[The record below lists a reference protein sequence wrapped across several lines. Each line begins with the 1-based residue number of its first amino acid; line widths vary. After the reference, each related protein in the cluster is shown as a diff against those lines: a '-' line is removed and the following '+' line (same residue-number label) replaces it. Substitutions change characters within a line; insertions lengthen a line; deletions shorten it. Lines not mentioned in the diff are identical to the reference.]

1 MLFIGR
7 RGIAVIAL
15 ALSSCFSLAHAADSG
30 FAGDWAYRDKCKFSH
45 SASVSLT
52 PAAGGLAGTW
62 SDGTNVDGDSGL
74 VKGVER
80 DGKLYVRFC
89 SEQGEQGGFKK
100 CPTYSDADDAYLVPE
115 GKDLAWYNRSG
126 TVAENSFDKYVVLH
140 RKVNGKPVAIE
151 TKCSADSD

>member
-1 MLFIGR
+1 MFYIGR
-7 RGIAVIAL
+7 RDTAVIAL

-30 FAGDWAYRDKCKFSH
+30 FAGEWGYRDTCKFSH

-52 PAAGGLAGTW
+52 SAADGFTGTW

-89 SEQGEQGGFKK
+89 SEQGEQGGLKNAPRTRMRTMPTSYLRVTT
-100 CPTYSDADDAYLVPE
+100 CPGTIVRGRSPKTHSTSTSFST
-115 GKDLAWYNRSG
+115 GK
-126 TVAENSFDKYVVLH
+126 
-140 RKVNGKPVAIE
+140 
-151 TKCSADSD
+151 